1 MARLVLPVQDQAR
14 RGHPYRHPP
23 AFPHGRSLGRRPRLG
38 TWKCPLSHRGG
49 LVSDRDA
56 RWSRAAGHARLVT
69 LGSSRAAGHARLLRS
84 GAPAERATGRART
97 KDPIPK
103 IPRPCQRRGVSVG
116 SDGSIPEIHTRHR
129 RLRRLPARRLQGDHP
144 YGLHQLPG
152 GSPRHLGSD
161 PSHTRNTKQPHRQKS
176 KKCSNAPCG

>member
-103 IPRPCQRRGVSVG
+103 IPRRGSRARAKERRVRRQRRFDSGDPHTPPPTPPPPGPPAPRRSPLRPPPTPRWKPQTPRQRSVAY
-116 SDGSIPEIHTRHR
+116 P
-129 RLRRLPARRLQGDHP
+129 
-144 YGLHQLPG
+144 
-152 GSPRHLGSD
+152 
-161 PSHTRNTKQPHRQKS
+161 
-176 KKCSNAPCG
+176 